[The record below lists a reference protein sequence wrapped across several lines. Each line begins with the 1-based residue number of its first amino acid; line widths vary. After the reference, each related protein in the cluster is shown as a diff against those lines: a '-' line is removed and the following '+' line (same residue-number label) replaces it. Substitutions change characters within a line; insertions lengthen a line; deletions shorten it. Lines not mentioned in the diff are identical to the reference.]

1 MFQSLGR
8 MFKCRLAGFL
18 RWVDVTKKATYFG
31 DSGGPAKSF
40 FLVRYLWYVKS
51 TCIAFYSGMRSLQLS
66 LRVYDPLTRR
76 VIPWPGLTRFA
87 RLSKAVRIMRPV
99 ELKRIPTD
107 ISDTF
112 ATSTYCLGR
121 R

>member
-1 MFQSLGR
+1 

-40 FLVRYLWYVKS
+40 LLVRYLWYVKS

-76 VIPWPGLTRFA
+76 VISWPGFTRFA